1 MEALPPGFG
10 SEALERRLLG
20 FALNAA
26 EAAGLLPW
34 AETMAPDERE
44 RLRTD
49 PVDTIGGFR
58 LTDDERRALL
68 AGDVGRLAQMGAH
81 GYLLGSL
88 GQHKVLGLTPETY
101 VQRIHQPMA

>member
-1 MEALPPGFG
+1 MPTAYGGGTNTMSVYSIHKIAQLV
-10 SEALERRLLG
+10 RKD
-20 FALNAA
+20 A
-26 EAAGLLPW
+26 EF
-34 AETMAPDERE
+34 RE

-49 PVDTIGGFR
+49 PVTVIGGFR
-58 LTDDERRALL
+58 LTDEERRALL

-88 GQHKVLGLTPETY
+88 GQHNVLGLTPDTY